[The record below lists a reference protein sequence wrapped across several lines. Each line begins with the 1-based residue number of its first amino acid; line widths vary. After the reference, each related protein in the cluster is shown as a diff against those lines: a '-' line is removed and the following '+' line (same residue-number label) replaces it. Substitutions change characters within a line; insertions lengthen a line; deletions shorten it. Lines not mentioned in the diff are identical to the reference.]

1 MLSSR
6 TRGLTIALV
15 AAALSIVGV
24 SAKAPDQPQKGIAP
38 LCLLGAPPAECTEG
52 PIS

>member
-1 MLSSR
+1 MLISR

-24 SAKAPDQPQKGIAP
+24 SATAPDRPQKGVAP
-38 LCLLGAPPAECTEG
+38 LCLLGAPPAECTDG
-52 PIS
+52 PVS

>member
-24 SAKAPDQPQKGIAP
+24 SAKAPDRPQKGIAP
-38 LCLLGAPPAECTEG
+38 LCLLGAPAAECEDG
-52 PIS
+52 PVS